1 MKKFIA
7 VVLLLIIFLVLCTG
21 CSNTATDGGV
31 KKVITAKVR
40 YFDGSMDTLELERFY
55 YSASGVT
62 LFLKNGTEMT
72 LGINN
77 VIIIKEPEEQYG
89 H

>member
-31 KKVITAKVR
+31 NKVITAKVR

-55 YSASGVT
+55 FSAGGVVLT
-62 LFLKNGTEMT
+62 LKNGTKMT

-77 VIIIKEPEEQYG
+77 VIIIEEPEEQYY